1 MAELRSKNLRVEV
14 HEKLQNYS
22 AFSNAL
28 RRVVISQNYICSGNI
43 SRNHFEPRE
52 KLLNDISVIFLLFG
66 KSRQKKRSC
75 AAVKQDTLI
84 GFSLCYEELN
94 NEKDHLDH
102 SKILYIDI
110 LGARSASCES
120 HLGYFLLRKIAVYAF
135 EKDFVGIRLSSL
147 SYVLGYYR
155 RFGFRHIIKT
165 NENEPK
171 EISEYAEKCI
181 SLPYYLDSIDFDNNF
196 YKHPDLLHYI
206 HLLINYGYSPSCKKY
221 KQKQTKRQIINFFK
235 NHQEDNYLFQED
247 NYKKFYK
254 KMIDITSEGFIMMF
268 DFTEIQNRETIHKW
282 MLNN

>member
-52 KLLNDISVIFLLFG
+52 KLLNDISVVFLLFG

-75 AAVKQDTLI
+75 AIKQDTLI

-94 NEKDHLDH
+94 NKKDHLDN
-102 SKILYIDI
+102 SRILYIDI
-110 LGARSASCES
+110 LGARSASHES
-120 HLGYFLLRKIAVYAF
+120 HLGYFLLRKISVYAF
-135 EKDFVGIRLSSL
+135 QKDFVGLRLCSL

-155 RFGFRHIIKT
+155 RLGFRHILKT

-171 EISEYAEKCI
+171 EISEYAEKSI
-181 SLPYYLDSIDFDNNF
+181 DIPYYLDSIEFDNNF
-196 YKHPDLLHYI
+196 YKHPDLLQYI
-206 HLLINYGYSPSCKKY
+206 HLLINYGYSPSCKTN
-221 KQKQTKRQIINFFK
+221 KQKQTKRQIIDFFK
-235 NHQEDNYLFQED
+235 NQQQDNCLFQED
-247 NYKKFYK
+247 NYKKIYK

-268 DFTEIQNRETIHKW
+268 DFTEISNIKTIHKW
-282 MLNN
+282 ILNN